1 MKWYVMVFFLSWNE
15 DGTRDT
21 FVFTNPVYNTEA
33 ECRVT
38 LTNRTHIMNY
48 VHGLMTVY
56 NGMLPGAVEMV
67 NCIDQNQFD
76 KLQGLENKK
85 EGKVAA

>member
-21 FVFTNPVYNTEA
+21 FVFTNPTYNTEM
-33 ECRVT
+33 ECRAT
-38 LTNRTHIMNY
+38 LLDRKEIMNY
-48 VHGLMTVY
+48 VHGLMNAY

-67 NCIDQNQFD
+67 NCIDQDQYDTLFD
-76 KLQGLENKK
+76 LKK
-85 EGKVAA
+85 KQEGKVDT

>member
-76 KLQGLENKK
+76 KLQGLEDKK
-85 EGKVAA
+85 EDKVDA

>member
-76 KLQGLENKK
+76 KLQGLEDKK
-85 EGKVAA
+85 EDKVAA

>member
-1 MKWYVMVFFLSWNE
+1 MKWYVMVFFLSYNE

-76 KLQGLENKK
+76 KLQGLEDKK
-85 EGKVAA
+85 EDKVDA